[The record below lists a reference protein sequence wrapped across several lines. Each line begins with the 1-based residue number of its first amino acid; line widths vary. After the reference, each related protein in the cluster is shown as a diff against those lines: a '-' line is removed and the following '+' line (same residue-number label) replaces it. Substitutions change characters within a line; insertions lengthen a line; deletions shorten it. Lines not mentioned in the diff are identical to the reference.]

1 MINARITDNQ
11 VEVYHG
17 GLWYKGNLN
26 AHGEMTYCEA
36 LRSINPLCAKRAD
49 EIRAALREVG
59 YFEETK

>member
-17 GLWYKGNLN
+17 GMWTKGNLQAWN
-26 AHGEMTYCEA
+26 EWYRCNA
-36 LRSINPLCAKRAD
+36 LRNHNPDCAKRAD

-59 YFEETK
+59 YFEETE